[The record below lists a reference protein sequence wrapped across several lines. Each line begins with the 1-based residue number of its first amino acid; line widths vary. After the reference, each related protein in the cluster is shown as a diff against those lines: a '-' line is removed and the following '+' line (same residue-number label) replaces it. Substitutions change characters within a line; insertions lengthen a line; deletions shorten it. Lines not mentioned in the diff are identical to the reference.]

1 MKYFNSIVI
10 CILCLCVQTLT
21 AQIFEANVKVNAP
34 NIQNADPKSLERL
47 EAQISEFYNNESFV
61 DLEFED
67 HEKIEFNVTVFI
79 KEDLSPTSFKAD
91 FLFQSLR
98 PVFGS
103 DYITP
108 VMNIV
113 DKDVSFTYTDLQ
125 PIQNN
130 TDSYTDPLSSLFT
143 FYAFVILGYDYDTF
157 SEFGGEEYFRQAQLI
172 VQNVPSSVRG
182 SDPGWAQP
190 TKINTRSRFVL
201 IDDVFNPKARDMR
214 KASYDYH
221 LRGLDVMHSDPE
233 QGLLMILNSLANI
246 ERVED
251 IFPNSMAVQ
260 MFTDAKM
267 QEVVDVLAAGASG
280 QKKKAYKIMVK
291 IDPYRA
297 DRYEVLNR
305 P

>member
-10 CILCLCVQTLT
+10 CILCICAQTLT
-21 AQIFEANVKVNAP
+21 AQIFKTNVKVNAP

-61 DLEFED
+61 DIEFED

-79 KEDLSPTSFKAD
+79 KEDLSPTAFKAD

-98 PVFGS
+98 PVYGS
-103 DYITP
+103 DYTTQ
-108 VMNIV
+108 VMNII

-143 FYAFVILGYDYDTF
+143 FYAYVILGYDYDTF
-157 SEFGGEEYFRQAQLI
+157 SEFGGEDYFRQAQLI
-172 VQNVPSSVRG
+172 VQNVPASVKAG
-182 SDPGWAQP
+182 DGDWDQP
-190 TKINTRSRFVL
+190 TKINARSRFVL
-201 IDDVFNPKARDMR
+201 IDDVFNPKAREMR

-221 LRGLDVMHSDPE
+221 RQGLDIMSTEPE
-233 QGLLMILNSLANI
+233 KGLVMILNSLTNV

-251 IFPNSMAVQ
+251 VYPNSMAVQ
-260 MFTDAKM
+260 MFTDAKI
-267 QEVVDVLAAGASG
+267 QEVIDIMAAGALG
-280 QKKKAYKIMVK
+280 QKKKAYNIMVK

-297 DRYEVLNR
+297 ERYESLNKL
-305 P
+305 